1 MTITK
6 SHKAYFE
13 AARAVAQLSD
23 FPKVK
28 IGCVAVSG
36 HHLISSGCNSTRTDT
51 LQKKYNKYR
60 FTEDDSRTMHCQHAE
75 LACLKP
81 LMGRKDIDFKN
92 VELYI
97 FRRYKNGDLALARP
111 CPSCMALIRSLGI
124 RHLYYTG
131 SNIYINEELI
141 Y

>member
-23 FPKVK
+23 FPRVQ
-28 IGCVAVSG
+28 IGCVIVLG
-36 HHLISSGCNSTRTDT
+36 HHIISSGCNQTKTAPI
-51 LQKKYNKYR
+51 QKKLNKYR
-60 FTEDDSRTMHCQHAE
+60 FSEDDSSTQHALHAE
-75 LACLKP
+75 VNALKP
-81 LMGRKDIDFKN
+81 LMGRKDIEFKN
-92 VELYI
+92 IEVYVY
-97 FRRYKNGDLALARP
+97 RAYKNGDLALARP
-111 CPSCMALIRSLGI
+111 CRSCIALLRSLGI

-131 SNIYINEELI
+131 SNSYINEELI